1 MNVLTIEQ
9 MKELQSLGCNV
20 NKASRAY
27 LVKDI
32 NNVIDEKT
40 HSSWKEFT
48 YDSETV
54 PVERLSAGYLST
66 PFGKEAVYAFTAT
79 DILELFIAVTIKS
92 FVIKEQHFY
101 TVEDGKG
108 HHVQSC
114 MSLLE
119 ALFKLLKIA
128 LKDKQRKTLIE
139 EAYE

>member
-9 MKELQSLGCNV
+9 MKELQALGCNV

-54 PVERLSAGYLST
+54 PVERLSSGYLST
-66 PFGKEAVYAFTAT
+66 PFGKEVVYAFTAI

-101 TVEDGKG
+101 TVEDSEC

-114 MSLLE
+114 RSLLE
-119 ALFKLLKIA
+119 ALFKLLKIS

-139 EAYE
+139 EAYA

>member
-1 MNVLTIEQ
+1 MNALTVEQ
-9 MKELQSLGCNV
+9 MKELQALGCNV
-20 NKASRAY
+20 SKASMAY

-40 HSSWKEFT
+40 HSAWKEFT

-79 DILELFIAVTIKS
+79 DIQDLFIAVTTKS
-92 FVIKEQHFY
+92 FVLKGQHFY
-101 TVEDGKG
+101 TVDDIEG
-108 HHVQSC
+108 HHAQSC
-114 MSLLE
+114 TSLLE

-128 LKDKQRKTLIE
+128 LEDKQCKTLIE

>member
-9 MKELQSLGCNV
+9 MKELQALGCNV
-20 NKASRAY
+20 KKASRAY

-40 HSSWKEFT
+40 HSAWKEFT

-54 PVERLSAGYLST
+54 PAERLSAGYLST

-79 DILELFIAVTIKS
+79 DIQDLFIAVTTNS
-92 FVIKEQHFY
+92 FVLKWQHFY
-101 TVEDGKG
+101 TVDDSEG
-108 HHVQSC
+108 HHAQSC
-114 MSLLE
+114 ISLLE

-128 LKDKQRKTLIE
+128 LKDKKRKTLIE

>member
-9 MKELQSLGCNV
+9 MKELQALGCNV

-54 PVERLSAGYLST
+54 PVERLSSGYLST
-66 PFGKEAVYAFTAT
+66 PFGKEVVYAFTAI

-101 TVEDGKG
+101 TVEDSEG

-114 MSLLE
+114 RSLLE
-119 ALFKLLKIA
+119 ALFKLLKIS

-139 EAYE
+139 EAYA

>member
-9 MKELQSLGCNV
+9 MKELQALGCNV
-20 NKASRAY
+20 SKASRAY

-54 PVERLSAGYLST
+54 PVERLSSGYLST
-66 PFGKEAVYAFTAT
+66 PFGKEVVYAFTAI

-101 TVEDGKG
+101 TVEDSEG

-119 ALFKLLKIA
+119 ALFKLLKIS

-139 EAYE
+139 EAYA

>member
-9 MKELQSLGCNV
+9 MKELQALGCNV

-54 PVERLSAGYLST
+54 PVERLSSGYLST
-66 PFGKEAVYAFTAT
+66 PFGKEVVYAFTAI

-101 TVEDGKG
+101 TVEDSEG

-114 MSLLE
+114 RSLLE
-119 ALFKLLKIA
+119 ALFKLLKLS

-139 EAYE
+139 EAYA

>member
-9 MKELQSLGCNV
+9 MKELQALGCNV
-20 NKASRAY
+20 SKASRAY

-40 HSSWKEFT
+40 HSTRKEFT

-54 PVERLSAGYLST
+54 PVERLSPGYLST

-79 DILELFIAVTIKS
+79 DILDLFIAVTTKS
-92 FVIKEQHFY
+92 FVLKGQHFY
-101 TVEDGKG
+101 TVDDSEG
-108 HHVQSC
+108 HHAQSC
-114 MSLLE
+114 TSLLK

-128 LKDKQRKTLIE
+128 LEDKQRKTLIE
-139 EAYE
+139 EAYA